1 MQNHDRK
8 HQIERKRYG
17 RDQGISKYIT
27 DDYLKYDMKY
37 SNMVIRQYNTITG
50 FLFNSGSGK

>member
-17 RDQGISKYIT
+17 WDQGNSQYVT
-27 DDYLKYDMKY
+27 DALLKSHMKY
-37 SNMVIRQYNTITG
+37 SNLVN
-50 FLFNSGSGK
+50 